1 MSAKILSV
9 TPTEYH
15 RLPQFS
21 STLAKLL
28 VSRCAEVARDTYE
41 RKLEAIAAE
50 LEDDGEVS
58 AEKQDRLD
66 RGNILHALVLGK
78 GGERIVTIPA
88 ELLAKRNGETNP
100 NGAISTAAAKDFV
113 AAARKA
119 GQIPVKP
126 AKLEV
131 YAAIGA
137 AIRRRIAAAGHEI
150 DGVSELAIGWT
161 EATPHGPVDCRGM
174 LDHVVMWG
182 MSEEDRARGIVP
194 GAVIY
199 DLKICDDA
207 SPARCE
213 RTAYSLG
220 YDIQAVAYPR
230 ALAALYPAL
239 AGRIDFRFLFVEPRR
254 PYADYDPRPDGA
266 MREMGK
272 RRWLRAV
279 HAWGRGLATGQWDG
293 YRTDQ
298 TAEITSPSWALKQE
312 GFTPEEM

>member
-1 MSAKILSV
+1 MSAKSLQV
-9 TPTEYH
+9 TPTDYH

-28 VSRCAEVARDTYE
+28 VTRCAEVARDTYE
-41 RKLEAIAAE
+41 RKLEAIAAD

-78 GGERIVTIPA
+78 GEERIAAIPA
-88 ELLAKRNGETNP
+88 AILAS
-100 NGAISTAAAKDFV
+100 NGAISTAAAKAFV
-113 AAARKA
+113 LEARRA
-119 GQIPVKP
+119 GRIPVKP

-131 YAAIGA
+131 YAAIGT
-137 AIRRRIAAAGHEI
+137 AIRRRIAAAGHEL

-161 EATPHGPVDCRGM
+161 EETPHGPVDCRGM

-182 MSEEDRARGIVP
+182 LSEEDRARGVVP
-194 GAVIY
+194 GATIY

-220 YDIQAVAYPR
+220 YDIQAAAYPR
-230 ALAALYPAL
+230 ALSALYPAL

-298 TAEITSPSWALKQE
+298 TAEITSPPWALKQE
-312 GFTPEEM
+312 GITPEEM

>member
-1 MSAKILSV
+1 MSGRILQV
-9 TPTEYH
+9 TQTEYH

-50 LEDDGEVS
+50 IEDDGEVS

-78 GGERIVTIPA
+78 GGERVVTIPA
-88 ELLAKRNGETNP
+88 ELLAKKNGETNP

-113 AAARKA
+113 AAARRA

-137 AIRRRIAAAGHEI
+137 AIRRRIAAAGHEL

-161 EATPHGPVDCRGM
+161 EDTPHGPVDCRGM
-174 LDHVVMWG
+174 LDHVAMWG
-182 MSEEDRARGIVP
+182 LSAEDRERGVVP
-194 GAVIY
+194 GAIIY
-199 DLKICDDA
+199 DLKIADDA
-207 SPARCE
+207 SPDRSE
-213 RTAYSLG
+213 RTAYTLG
-220 YDIQAVAYPR
+220 YHIQAAAYTR
-230 ALAALYPAL
+230 ALAALHPRL
-239 AGRIDFRFLFVEPRR
+239 GGRIDFRFLFVEPRR
-254 PYADYDPRPDGA
+254 PYAHYDPRTDGA
-266 MREMGK
+266 FRQLGEMQ
-272 RRWLRAV
+272 WLRAV
-279 HAWGRGLATGQWDG
+279 HAWGRGLATGEWPG
-293 YRTDQ
+293 YRTEM
-298 TAEITSPSWALKQE
+298 TAEITVPGWALAKE
-312 GFTPEEM
+312 GITIDVT